1 MLAYCLTCGILL
13 VERYR
18 LKKGEL
24 KMKIK
29 IGEFEVEIKAKG
41 IVSREKY
48 NEEDTQFFLN
58 ELSVVY
64 QDAATFEDGQGYQ
77 AHARNYNTKS
87 MNIYKK
93 LCELGAY
100 KEN

>member
-1 MLAYCLTCGILL
+1 
-13 VERYR
+13 
-18 LKKGEL
+18 
-24 KMKIK
+24 MKI
-29 IGEFEVEIKAKG
+29 IVGEFEVEVKAKG

-48 NEEDTQFFLN
+48 NEKDTEFFLN

-64 QDAATFEDGQGYQ
+64 QDAATFEEGQGYQ

-87 MNIYKK
+87 MDIYKQLLK
-93 LCELGAY
+93 MGAY